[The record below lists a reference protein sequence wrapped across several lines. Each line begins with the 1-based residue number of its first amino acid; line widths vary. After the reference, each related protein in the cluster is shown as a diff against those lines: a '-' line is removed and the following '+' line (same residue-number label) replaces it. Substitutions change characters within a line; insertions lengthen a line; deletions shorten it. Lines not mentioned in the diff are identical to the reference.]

1 MDSSK
6 RESGARL
13 NIISTLTDLSSAGL
27 PEGEP
32 EKSESF
38 ADGKIKFTPSG
49 DIFISYKED
58 TEGGAVFSDIKIS
71 ESKVTVLR
79 RGAIESTM
87 VFEEGILHRSVYT
100 LPPYRMDMEIMTR
113 RIRKSISEK
122 SIALSL
128 IYEMKI
134 GGSPRSASFKIT
146 AELI

>member
-1 MDSSK
+1 MNGSS
-6 RESGARL
+6 REANAKL

-38 ADGKIKFTPSG
+38 TDGKIKFSPSG

-87 VFEEGILHRSVYT
+87 VFEEGILHRSLYSM
-100 LPPYRMDMEIMTR
+100 PPYRMDMEIMTK
-113 RIRKSISEK
+113 RIRRT
-122 SIALSL
+122 LSDGVLSLNL

-134 GGSPRSASFKIT
+134 GGSARSAVFKIN
-146 AELI
+146 AEF